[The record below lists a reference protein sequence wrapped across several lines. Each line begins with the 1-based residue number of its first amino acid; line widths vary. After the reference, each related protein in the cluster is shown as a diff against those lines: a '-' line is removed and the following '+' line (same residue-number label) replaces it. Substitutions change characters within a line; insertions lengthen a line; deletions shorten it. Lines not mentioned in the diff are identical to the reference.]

1 MKSFVPAPFLVL
13 STVLALTVTVAS
25 TTSDAAT
32 VTAVAPTGAAAVTL
46 AGAVRD
52 STTGKPVVGARVE
65 LLATHAATTTDAAGA
80 FAIAAAAG
88 PAEIAVSH
96 PGYQVARMTVTVP
109 APRGLTVRLDPVISL
124 ADRIEVTAARA
135 REGTDPATFTNLSQ
149 EKVAESYW
157 GQDPA
162 IMLSQTVPGFF
173 AYNDSGNGIGY
184 SYYWIRGFNQ
194 AQTRMTLNGVPL
206 NDASDGELYFIDL
219 ADFLATAGD
228 IQVQRGVFGLSGIGG
243 AVDITTA
250 PPSLTPAF
258 SVTTGYG
265 SYNTKRFETRWDSGL
280 IDGTWAATARYSKI
294 TTDGYRDQ
302 SWVDMWNYYF
312 CLAHFGDRS
321 RVRLVLF
328 GGPEQTHLAYLG
340 VPKSVLEGG
349 LTGSADRDRRFNPL
363 TYPGE
368 QDNFTQPHVQLI
380 HDLAL
385 SDHTQL
391 SETFFYFT
399 GSGYYTEHKVD
410 EPLSFYDLPDITLP
424 GGTVITTTDLVR
436 HRQIDEWDAG
446 WVPTLTTT
454 DGAWTLS
461 LRGELRLHSGH
472 SFGSV
477 QWAQYYPPDV
487 PPDHRYYD
495 YKLGKRSADL
505 LATVT
510 WRATNALSLTAG
522 LEGAQKRYDLNHD
535 VLTGVN
541 FTQSY
546 DFLLPRFGAV
556 LRLGDATDLYA
567 NVARGEHEPAFRT
580 LYDPEGEYSTERTY
594 LRPEDVWD
602 WEAGVSTRHQ
612 HWRAR
617 ANVFFMN
624 FANEIVYS
632 GALDSSGVPIYG
644 NGAHSHHEGLELD
657 ASADPL
663 PTLGFDGTVTLSH
676 NTFVSYH
683 DYNSDGT
690 ANVYDGNVL
699 GGYPELLASLTAR
712 IKLGAAQLAV
722 AGRYVGR
729 LYLDNT
735 QDNRR
740 NPQLRQAPG
749 YVPLVNPGYAVVDA
763 SLRTPLPSA
772 LAQSLGVKR
781 LDLDVRLNNLFN
793 RMYTAF
799 GYIGDDGSPLFI
811 PAATRNAF
819 VALTLGL

>member
-1 MKSFVPAPFLVL
+1 MMKPIVLAPFFVL
-13 STVLALTVTVAS
+13 ATVLAA
-25 TTSDAAT
+25 AAT
-32 VTAVAPTGAAAVTL
+32 TPIDTAADAGVVTL
-46 AGAVRD
+46 TGTVRD
-52 STTGKPVVGARVE
+52 STTGKPVTQARVE
-65 LLATHAATTTDAAGA
+65 LLATRAAVVTDAAGA
-80 FAIAAAAG
+80 FTFETAGGAI
-88 PAEIAVSH
+88 ELAVSH
-96 PGYQVARMTVTVP
+96 PGYQVTRLSLAAAP
-109 APRGLTVRLDPVISL
+109 AGPITVRLDPVISV

-149 EKVAESYW
+149 EKVAQSYW

-280 IDGTWAATARYSKI
+280 INGEWAATARYSKI
-294 TTDGYRDQ
+294 STDGYRDQ

-328 GGPEQTHLAYLG
+328 GGPEQTHLAYDG
-340 VPKSVLEGG
+340 VPKSVLDGG
-349 LTGSADRDRRFNPL
+349 LTDSADRDRRFNPL

-368 QDNFTQPHVQLI
+368 QDNFTQPHVQII

-385 SDHTQL
+385 SEHTQL

-399 GSGYYTEHKVD
+399 GSGYYTEHKTD
-410 EPLSFYDLPDITLP
+410 EPLSFYNLPDITLP
-424 GGTVITTTDLVR
+424 GGTVITNTDLVR

-510 WRATNALSLTAG
+510 WKASDALSLTAG
-522 LEGAQKRYDLNHD
+522 LEAAQKRYDLNHD
-535 VLTGVN
+535 VLTGVD

-556 LRLGDATDLYA
+556 LRLNDAADLYA

-602 WEAGVSTRHQ
+602 WEAGVSIRHRS
-612 HWRAR
+612 WRAR

-624 FANEIVYS
+624 FVNEIVYS

-663 PTLGFDGTVTLSH
+663 PALGFDGTLTLSH
-676 NTFVSYH
+676 NTFVAYH
-683 DYNSDGT
+683 DYNGDGSV
-690 ANVYDGNVL
+690 NVYDGNVL
-699 GGYPELLASLTAR
+699 GGYPDLLASLTAR
-712 IKLGAAQLAV
+712 LKLGAAQLALT
-722 AGRYVGR
+722 GRYVGR
-729 LYLDNT
+729 FYLDNT

-763 SLRTPLPSA
+763 SLRTPLPRA
-772 LAQSLGVKR
+772 LARSLGCKR
-781 LDLDVRLNNLFN
+781 LALDLRLNNALN
-793 RMYTAF
+793 RFYTAF
-799 GYIGDDGSPLFI
+799 GYIGDDGAPLFI
-811 PAATRNAF
+811 PAATRN
-819 VALTLGL
+819 VYVGLTMGL